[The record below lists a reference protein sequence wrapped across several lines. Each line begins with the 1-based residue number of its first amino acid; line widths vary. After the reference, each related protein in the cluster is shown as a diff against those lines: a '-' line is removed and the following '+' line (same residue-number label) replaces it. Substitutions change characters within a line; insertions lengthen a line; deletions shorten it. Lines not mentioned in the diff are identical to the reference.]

1 MHSNEIPKAYLVENS
16 KRQTGRTTRML
27 KKALEADQAGKAVY
41 VLCLKEAIPYTKNLL
56 LKVVKDDSLSKG
68 DSLGHKLFNNIKIES
83 LVSIGER
90 NIDWKNKSIYG
101 AHSNCQ
107 LFIDHAVYSQ
117 MFSHVMNGYCEYD
130 L

>member
-1 MHSNEIPKAYLVENS
+1 MYPNEIPKAYLVENS

-56 LKVVKDDSLSKG
+56 LEIVND
-68 DSLGHKLFNNIKIES
+68 DSLGHKLFNNIKFES
-83 LVSIGER
+83 LSSIGER
-90 NIDWKNKSIYG
+90 NIDWKNKRIYG

-107 LFIDHAVYSQ
+107 LFIDHAVYSE
-117 MFSHVMNGYCEYD
+117 MFSHVLNDYCEYD